1 VGAGAAGRLGWAPN
15 PLPYFTR
22 ATGEPEPG
30 SLVSRGIFARM
41 KNPGRRRRLL
51 LWSLLVAGVL
61 VVLAGLAVLVP
72 NLIITQGAKA
82 YIVQTPEEAPH
93 AQAAIVLGARV
104 WVDGTPMDMLG
115 DRLETAVRLYEQG
128 KVDKLLLS
136 GEHFK
141 VPYNQVDTMLEYVL
155 ERGVPEEDVFTDNAG
170 LSTYDTMYRARDVFQ
185 VESALIVTQG
195 FHLSRA
201 VYTARHLGL
210 DAIGVVA
217 DLQTYRDYAP
227 NAAREILARVN
238 AIIELHITRPRPA
251 ELGEPLPI
259 TGDGQTSRQ

>member
-1 VGAGAAGRLGWAPN
+1 MAKH
-15 PLPYFTR
+15 TR
-22 ATGEPEPG
+22 RWST
-30 SLVSRGIFARM
+30 VFWV
-41 KNPGRRRRLL
+41 LL
-51 LWSLLVAGVL
+51 TLGVL

-72 NLIITQGAKA
+72 NLVITQTTKD
-82 YIVQTPEEAPH
+82 YIFQTPEEAPY
-93 AQAAIVLGARV
+93 AQVAIVLGARI

-115 DRLETAVRLYEQG
+115 DRLETGVRLYQQG

-136 GEHFK
+136 GEHEG

-155 ERGVPEEDVFTDNAG
+155 ERGVPPEDVFTDNAG

-185 VESALIVTQG
+185 VQSALIVTQG

-210 DAIGVVA
+210 DATGVVA
-217 DLQTYRDYAP
+217 DLQTYRDYTP

-238 AIIELHITRPRPA
+238 AVIELHITKPGPA

-259 TGDGQTSRQ
+259 TGDGHTSRE

>member
-1 VGAGAAGRLGWAPN
+1 MTFWA
-15 PLPYFTR
+15 LI
-22 ATGEPEPG
+22 A
-30 SLVSRGIFARM
+30 L
-41 KNPGRRRRLL
+41 
-51 LWSLLVAGVL
+51 GVL
-61 VVLAGLAVLVP
+61 VALAGLAVLVP
-72 NLIITQGAKA
+72 NLVITQTTKD
-82 YIVQTPEEAPH
+82 YIVESPEDAPH
-93 AQAAIVLGARV
+93 AQVAIVLGARI

-115 DRLETAVRLYEQG
+115 DRLETGVRLYEQG

-136 GEHFK
+136 GEHEG

-155 ERGVPEEDVFTDNAG
+155 DRGVPPEDVFTDNAG

-185 VESALIVTQG
+185 VESALVVTQG

-210 DAIGVVA
+210 DAVGVVA

-238 AIIELHITRPRPA
+238 AIIELHVTRPAPA
-251 ELGEPLPI
+251 ESGKSLPI
-259 TGDGQTSRQ
+259 TGDGRTSWE

>member
-1 VGAGAAGRLGWAPN
+1 VNERGRKR
-15 PLPYFTR
+15 R
-22 ATGEPEPG
+22 A
-30 SLVSRGIFARM
+30 LF
-41 KNPGRRRRLL
+41 
-51 LWSLLVAGVL
+51 WSLLVIGLV

-93 AQAAIVLGARV
+93 AQAAIILGARI
-104 WVDGTPMDMLG
+104 WTDGSPMDMLR
-115 DRLETAVRLYEQG
+115 DRLETGVRLYEQG

-136 GEHFK
+136 GEHDQ

-155 ERGVPEEDVFTDNAG
+155 GRGVPPEDVFTDNAG

-185 VESALIVTQG
+185 VESALIVTQD

-217 DLQTYRDYAP
+217 DLETYRDYAP

-238 AIIELHITRPRPA
+238 AIIELHMTRPGPA
-251 ELGEPLPI
+251 ESGEPLPI
-259 TGDGQTSRQ
+259 TGDGRTSRE